1 MSYTVTAVLPALVN
15 LLWPQVIEHLAAA
28 LEYSQGETN
37 EEITKQDLFKGDA
50 ILVVIYKDSEIY
62 GAAVVRKRIFDSG
75 INAIFVSL
83 LGGRNVTDWI
93 DDAYDVARCIGKDL
107 DCTVMYC
114 VGRDGW
120 EKVLKHI
127 GFKKAYTVLTN
138 PI

>member
-1 MSYTVTAVLPALVN
+1 MSYTVSAVLPALVD
-15 LLWPQVIEHLAAA
+15 LLWPQVINYLQDAIDRSH
-28 LEYSQGETN
+28 GETD
-37 EEITKQDLFKGDA
+37 EATTKNDVIHGDA
-50 ILVVIYKDSEIY
+50 ILVVIYKESKIY
-62 GAAVVRKRIFDSG
+62 GAAVVRKRTFDTG

-83 LGGRNVTDWI
+83 LGGINMPDWI
-93 DDAYDVARCIGKDL
+93 DSAYDVAKEIGKSL

-127 GFKKAYTVLTN
+127 GFTRAYTILTN